1 MAGGAAEAGGAGG
14 GCATLRSFFGKPR
27 PASPAAAPAD
37 LAVPAAAPEAP
48 AAPAAP
54 AAPEA
59 PAAPA
64 GQEAPAPPA
73 AQVVPAPAS
82 NPEVPETVE
91 EAPAAVECVPV
102 AVEEVPAA
110 TEAAARGA
118 LLEDGQPEEEGTGRA
133 QIGEGATPPPRR
145 PQRTLRTSTQ
155 AQAAGAH
162 ARPGPLGA
170 AVGAKEKDALEAAFA
185 DNPYPSKEDKDALSY
200 QLGIPYKDVQ
210 HFFTKKRRTHAFLAP
225 RGAWPTPS
233 TAEGGADPGAGAHS
247 LAELRKE
254 VARQLEAEASTAA
267 EITLP
272 RAQFLEGVSSSDTEA
287 FVAAWVEGADEPLA
301 ALVARMVGA
310 LAVTG
315 AGGGV
320 GNLSSPEAVRDAIL
334 MYAQR
339 KPYAPGA
346 EDVMPA
352 ELLESERAE
361 WGLHWEVYNLKSLQ
375 PSARPLAQLWRK
387 KHRTQARNL
396 HDLQKAAAR
405 LESGDIQGRIQAER
419 LLAKCKSA
427 KEQNEAAERL
437 ATERAAALEARRGE
451 KESRNAELQAIK
463 AVRANERAAAAAKM
477 VEEREAAKDIARKQR
492 EAAKEIARQQR
503 EAAQNAARQQ
513 REEAKEA
520 AKQQREAAKEAAKR
534 QREAEKDAVKQQRE
548 AAAEAKRLEKASKME
563 VRETE
568 RKRKE
573 EEKAA
578 RKAEEEKKVMKQKQ
592 MASMFFQKMGV
603 KKAPV
608 QQQPSHSNS
617 ARPTK
622 SDRKFLPGERGPQST
637 DLTAQMES
645 QLASSRKP
653 HADLLQALLCRA
665 SAAKQE
671 QMRASLPG
679 QPPPFAR
686 RLPASSRQ
694 QAGPSSPASKCPP
707 QQASQDPQ
715 MGEMVCFRRKLLQF
729 HENEKDQGGSGR
741 PAYYG
746 SWRRRSTAV
755 RPRRPFSKDSD
766 LDYDIDSADEWEEP
780 EDGEDLLSECEDQK
794 EEDEGEEQSGWTDGF
809 MVEDGYLSEG
819 EGARVAEYDLV
830 DEGLDEG
837 ESPPAEE
844 DGVHSPADLVRKRAH
859 RDMCQLLNR
868 AQKLGQPLVVCSTR
882 LRMDDTQERVVVG
895 DSCLLKA
902 LTMEVHLSKKVC
914 VPVRPRPQK
923 RSAEAEARDEE
934 KLAKKRKIM
943 SEEQEAALD
952 QAFEENPW
960 PSVEER
966 SELAERTGLAL
977 NVVHEFF
984 RKKRRTQAF
993 LNSDRCKENAAK
1005 QEAAKQEAAAA
1016 KEAAKLEAAA
1026 AKEAAAAA
1034 KKEAAAAKKEAAA
1047 AKKEAATAKK
1057 EEAAAR
1063 KLAEKRKLM
1072 SEEQE
1077 RLLEEAFWK
1086 NPWPSVPE
1094 RTALSQQ
1101 LGVVYNI
1108 VHEYF
1113 RKKRRTQ
1120 AFLNREISQQRDG
1133 EGLRLR
1139 SPNTAAP
1146 HAPRPHA
1153 QP

>member
-1 MAGGAAEAGGAGG
+1 MEG
-14 GCATLRSFFGKPR
+14 
-27 PASPAAAPAD
+27 
-37 LAVPAAAPEAP
+37 
-48 AAPAAP
+48 
-54 AAPEA
+54 
-59 PAAPA
+59 
-64 GQEAPAPPA
+64 
-73 AQVVPAPAS
+73 
-82 NPEVPETVE
+82 
-91 EAPAAVECVPV
+91 
-102 AVEEVPAA
+102 
-110 TEAAARGA
+110 GA

-133 QIGEGATPPPRR
+133 QIGEGATAQETPPPPRT
-145 PQRTLRTSTQ
+145 QRTLRTSTQ

-170 AVGAKEKDALEAAFA
+170 SVGAEETDALEAAFA

-210 HFFTKKRRTHAFLAP
+210 HFFSKKRRTQAFLAP

-233 TAEGGADPGAGAHS
+233 TAEGGAGEGAGAHS
-247 LAELRKE
+247 LAELRKQ
-254 VARQLEAEASTAA
+254 VAQQLEKEASVAA
-267 EITLP
+267 ETTLP

-287 FVAAWVEGADEPLA
+287 FVAAWVEGAHEPLA
-301 ALVARMVGA
+301 ALVARIGGA
-310 LAVTG
+310 LAVLPVAG
-315 AGGGV
+315 AGEAP
-320 GNLSSPEAVRDAIL
+320 GNLCSPGAVRDAVL

-352 ELLESERAE
+352 ELLESEREE
-361 WGLHWEVYNLKSLQ
+361 WGLHWEVYNLRSL
-375 PSARPLAQLWRK
+375 PLSARPLAQMWRK
-387 KHRTQARNL
+387 IHRTRARNL
-396 HDLQKAAAR
+396 HDLRKAAAR
-405 LESGDIQGRIQAER
+405 LESGDIQGRMQAEKI
-419 LLAKCKSA
+419 LAKCKGA
-427 KEQNEAAERL
+427 TEQYEAAERL
-437 ATERAAALEARRGE
+437 ATERVAAEEARRGE
-451 KESRNAELQAIK
+451 KASKNAELQAIK
-463 AVRANERAAAAAKM
+463 AARAQERAAAAEKM

-492 EAAKEIARQQR
+492 EAVKEIARQQR
-503 EAAQNAARQQ
+503 EAAQEAARQQ
-513 REEAKEA
+513 REAAKEA
-520 AKQQREAAKEAAKR
+520 AKQQREAAKEEAKQ
-534 QREAEKDAVKQQRE
+534 QREADKEAAKQQREADKEAAKQQREADKEAVKKQRE
-548 AAAEAKRLEKASKME
+548 AAAETKRLEKASKIE
-563 VRETE
+563 VREAE
-568 RKRKE
+568 RKKKE

-578 RKAEEEKKVMKQKQ
+578 KKAEEEKKAMKQKQ

-622 SDRKFLPGERGPQST
+622 SDRKFLPGGRGTQST
-637 DLTAQMES
+637 ALTEQMES
-645 QLASSRKP
+645 ELASPRKP
-653 HADLLQALLCRA
+653 HADLLQALLSRV

-671 QMRASLPG
+671 QKRASLSG

-686 RLPASSRQ
+686 RPPASSGQ
-694 QAGPSSPASKCPP
+694 QAGPSSPASKYPP

-755 RPRRPFSKDSD
+755 QPRRPLSKDPD

-819 EGARVAEYDLV
+819 EGARVAEYDLL
-830 DEGLDEG
+830 DEGPDEG

-844 DGVHSPADLVRKRAH
+844 DGVHAPADLVRKRAH

-868 AQKLGQPLVVCSTR
+868 AQKLGQPLIVCSTR
-882 LRMDDTQERVVVG
+882 LRMDDAQERVVVG

-923 RSAEAEARDEE
+923 RSAEGEARDEE

-943 SEEQEAALD
+943 SEEQEATLD

-1016 KEAAKLEAAA
+1016 KEAAKQEAAA

-1101 LGVVYNI
+1101 SGVVYNI

-1120 AFLNREISQQRDG
+1120 AFLNSEISQQRDG
-1133 EGLRLR
+1133 EGLSLR
-1139 SPNTAAP
+1139 PPNTAAP
-1146 HAPRPHA
+1146 HAPPPHA